1 MKPAGCWWLPR
12 GAGVWPPDA
21 GCLCSHGFSSQPLVT
36 PHRRGLCLS
45 RQTRPGPA
53 GFHRGTAGAART
65 AFSLSCSRAEPG
77 AHESSVL
84 WAHGFLSPL
93 QGWAVVAAG
102 DRLFSHV
109 LFTRILWDYAQ
120 GGHARAG
127 KAGTLSD
134 SWGAPGSGGS
144 TVLFASPGCLFRSLP
159 DCFTGTSVQAHFP
172 LSEGAELGRA
182 PLRCAHWQEPQR
194 SLLVCALPAALTGL
208 ALPTSQVEGRVLLPP
223 VSPTPQPCTQQTLS

>member
-1 MKPAGCWWLPR
+1 MSKLPSGWSVRTLLCNDWVRILASCGARRHGRCLMKGTQHLKNAPHPSGRPPLIPARSGGFAGPGSGPLPNVKKAWGSSAPLKPAGCWWLPR

-77 AHESSVL
+77 AHESSVP

-93 QGWAVVAAG
+93 QGWAVVPMG

-109 LFTRILWDYAQ
+109 LFTRILWERAQ
-120 GGHARAG
+120 GRHA
-127 KAGTLSD
+127 
-134 SWGAPGSGGS
+134 
-144 TVLFASPGCLFRSLP
+144 
-159 DCFTGTSVQAHFP
+159 
-172 LSEGAELGRA
+172 
-182 PLRCAHWQEPQR
+182 
-194 SLLVCALPAALTGL
+194 
-208 ALPTSQVEGRVLLPP
+208 
-223 VSPTPQPCTQQTLS
+223 